1 MSDQEMRDRLI
12 RLETIIGDENRGLL
26 AELQAVKKSVDEL
39 KAFQLRAKGA
49 FGVMAIGAQIIIQL
63 VLK

>member
-26 AELQAVKKSVDEL
+26 SELQAVKKSVDEL

>member
-39 KAFQLRAKGA
+39 KAFQLRAMGA
-49 FGVMAIGAQIIIQL
+49 FGVVAVAAQVIIQL